1 MLLSGWVAL
10 PRWCNETAGRY
21 TSPLDGRYASGVDQ
35 GGLEDAELARRI
47 AAAGA
52 RIDADAEAELYRR
65 LAPRVRLYGLR
76 HLRDPH
82 AAHDLVQQVLLVTL
96 ERLRAGEV
104 REPERIASFVLGMS
118 RMTVLEI
125 RRGARRREAL
135 LQAYGDTP
143 EAVEAPEPL
152 GLDADKLAECLQAL
166 AERERSVV
174 SLTFLSEKP
183 AEEVAAALGL
193 TAGNVRVIRHRAL
206 GRLRACMGEAA

>member
-1 MLLSGWVAL
+1 VA
-10 PRWCNETAGRY
+10 AGERQG
-21 TSPLDGRYASGVDQ
+21 LRNRRVD
-35 GGLEDAELARRI
+35 LAEVPDELAR
-47 AAAGA
+47 
-52 RIDADAEAELYRR
+52 LC
-65 LAPRVRLYGLR
+65 P
-76 HLRDPH
+76 DPTER
-82 AAHDLVQQVLLVTL
+82 LLVTL

-125 RRGARRREAL
+125 RRGARRREEL

-152 GLDADKLAECLQAL
+152 ALDADKLAECLQAL

-174 SLTFLSEKP
+174 SLTFLAEKP

-206 GRLRACMGEAA
+206 GRLRECMDEAA

>member
-1 MLLSGWVAL
+1 
-10 PRWCNETAGRY
+10 
-21 TSPLDGRYASGVDQ
+21 
-35 GGLEDAELARRI
+35 
-47 AAAGA
+47 
-52 RIDADAEAELYRR
+52 
-65 LAPRVRLYGLR
+65 VRLYGLR

-143 EAVEAPEPL
+143 EAVEASEPL

-174 SLTFLSEKP
+174 SLTFLAEKP